1 MSADMLAAIRDF
13 VTSFEAVFGDD
24 WQYTKEMLGITGET
38 PEQSEAAKAM
48 GLETIPIIAEG
59 GTFLD
64 PRVDDEIE
72 DWGNR
77 GALLRDFR
85 RLKRLL
91 SEH

>member
-1 MSADMLAAIRDF
+1 
-13 VTSFEAVFGDD
+13 
-24 WQYTKEMLGITGET
+24 
-38 PEQSEAAKAM
+38 M
-48 GLETIPIIAEG
+48 GLEDIPIIAEG

-77 GALLRDFR
+77 GALLRDYR

-91 SEH
+91 SGL